1 MSIVYQNSDV
11 TFTYYLLIPH
21 ADEFRL
27 LLAKEGRRWTL
38 PFFHPDEHHFGV
50 VGHINQHVWQSLGL
64 YVATLRC
71 ALTDYDDT
79 AGERRFYGLDNLDA
93 RWQPPEGMMW
103 ASEADI
109 RNLPLVD
116 GLQREAIERHFQWWH
131 SHSSL
136 RAPWMCPGW
145 FAKAADWLVDVAD
158 RMDMGGMM
166 SVEQRRAWARSSTL
180 RLHSDNGML
189 YLKAVPQMFSYE
201 PVITRVLSLRYP
213 GHAPNVRAVHVERG
227 WMLMRDFGGKPLT
240 ECADMSVW
248 KEAVRRYAQI
258 QLDLVRSTESL
269 IALGLPDRHLDYL
282 GSQIERLRHNLPDSL
297 SPDEQHKIRHAAA
310 TWRSLAYE
318 LGDYNIPLTLTHG
331 DLWAGNVI
339 LRENGDCLFF
349 DWSDASVSHP
359 FFDLPFFL
367 LELHPDMPDTREA
380 RRQIRDAYLEMWT
393 RYEPLINLRRA
404 YHLARVLGFVHQATI
419 YYSHV
424 LPNIEASSRWEMES
438 MLPMLLRQALAAYQQ
453 FQQTGH

>member
-1 MSIVYQNSDV
+1 MTIVYQNPDV

-21 ADEFRL
+21 PHEFRL
-27 LLAKEGRRWTL
+27 LLAKEGKRWTL
-38 PFFHPDEHHFGV
+38 PFFCPEEHHFGV
-50 VGHINQHVWQSLGL
+50 VAHINQHVWQGLGL

-71 ALTDYDDT
+71 VLTDYDET
-79 AGERRFYGLDNLDA
+79 VGERRFYALDNLDA
-93 RWQPPEGMMW
+93 NWQPPEGMIW

-109 RNLPLVD
+109 RNLPLTD

-136 RAPWMCPGW
+136 RAPWMRPGW

-158 RMDMGGMM
+158 RMNIGGMM
-166 SVEQRRAWARSSTL
+166 SVVQRRAWARSSTL
-180 RLHSDNGML
+180 QLHADNSTL

-201 PVITRVLSLRYP
+201 PVITRVLALRYP
-213 GHAPNVRAVHVERG
+213 GYAPKVKAVHVERG
-227 WMLMRDFGGKPLT
+227 WMLMEDFGGRSLVD
-240 ECADMSVW
+240 CDDLSIW
-248 KEAVRRYAQI
+248 KEGIRQYAQI

-282 GSQIERLRHNLPDSL
+282 ASQIERLRHNLPDTL
-297 SPDEQHKIRHAAA
+297 TDEEQRDIWHAAS
-310 TWRSLAYE
+310 TWRSLCYE
-318 LGDYNIPLTLTHG
+318 LADYNIPLSLSHG

-339 LRENGDCLFF
+339 VRETGDCLFF

-367 LELHPDMPDTREA
+367 LELNPNFSDVKDA
-380 RRQIRDAYLEMWT
+380 RQQIQDAYLEMWT

-404 YHLARVLGFVHQATI
+404 YHLAQVLGFVHQATI

-424 LPNIEASSRWEMES
+424 LPNIESSARWEMES

-453 FQQTGH
+453 FEQTGH